1 MLNFQR
7 LTALDGKRRFALA
20 AAASH
25 KEEVGRLRYVSSTQ
39 VHCVIGHCKS
49 KVSTARNPPVVFC
62 LIWYG
67 YSFKFYPY

>member
-1 MLNFQR
+1 MLNCQR

-25 KEEVGRLRYVSSTQ
+25 KEEVGRLRSVSSTQ

-49 KVSTARNPPVVFC
+49 KFSVAINPPVVF
-62 LIWYG
+62 LFDLVWVL
-67 YSFKFYPY
+67 FYPF